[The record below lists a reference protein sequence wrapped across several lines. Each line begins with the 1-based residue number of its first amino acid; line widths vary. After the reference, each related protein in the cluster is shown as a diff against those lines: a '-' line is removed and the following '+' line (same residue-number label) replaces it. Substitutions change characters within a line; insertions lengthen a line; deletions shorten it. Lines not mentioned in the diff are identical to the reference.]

1 MEDLF
6 DFLEHLQTADKNP
19 IKAKTKTL
27 KSFCQT
33 TLYHDLLA
41 QVLWHE
47 NQGVTDLPPLQES
60 RPRDSQTRR
69 GKGYRNL
76 DLG

>member
-6 DFLEHLQTADKNP
+6 NFWSTCKQQTK
-19 IKAKTKTL
+19 IKSSKDQSL

-33 TLYHDLLA
+33 TIYHDLLA
-41 QVLWHE
+41 KVLWHE

-69 GKGYRNL
+69 GKGYGNL
-76 DLG
+76 DPG